1 MIPISDINPAKN
13 TPIISRIFMISVVLT
28 YVMIQPKTDLEL
40 FNFFYEYAAIPCEF
54 ITGYPLSIEQYYQ
67 NNCNVISNDV
77 IFPFKNVYLGLFY
90 SNFFHAN
97 FIHILGNLWS
107 FWIFGNNV
115 EDKLGKIKF
124 LIFLLIVGAVKY
136 LIPYYFKSKKFN
148 NCCGSFWNCIRTY
161 GCICLLISKC

>member
-28 YVMIQPKTDLEL
+28 YVLIQPKTDLEL
-40 FNFFYEYAAIPCEF
+40 FNFFYEYATIPCEF

-77 IFPFKNVYLGLFY
+77 IFPLKNVYLGLFY

-97 FIHILGNLWS
+97 FYSYLRK
-107 FWIFGNNV
+107 FV
-115 EDKLGKIKF
+115 EF
-124 LIFLLIVGAVKY
+124 LDIWK
-136 LIPYYFKSKKFN
+136 
-148 NCCGSFWNCIRTY
+148 
-161 GCICLLISKC
+161 